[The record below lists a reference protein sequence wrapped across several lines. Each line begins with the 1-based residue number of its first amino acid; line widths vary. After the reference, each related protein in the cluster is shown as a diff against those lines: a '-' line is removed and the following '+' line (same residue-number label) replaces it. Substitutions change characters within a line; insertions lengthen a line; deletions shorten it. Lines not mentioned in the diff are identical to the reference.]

1 MNFLKHSDLAGKQ
14 AFLSASKYNWINYD
28 DEKLVRTYK
37 KQQAVYQGTLLH
49 DLAYRC
55 ISLGQKLPDI
65 QKTLNMYVNDAI
77 GFKMTP
83 EQVLFYS
90 ENCFGTAD
98 AISFRNKELRIHDLK
113 TGTSKT
119 HMEQLMVYAALFC
132 LEYKKKPGNIKIELR
147 IYQNNEILIHNPE
160 ADEIGPI
167 MDKII
172 RFDKL
177 IKEIKE
183 GE

>member
-1 MNFLKHSDLAGKQ
+1 MIKHTNITGKNT
-14 AFLSASKYNWINYD
+14 FLSASKYNWINYD